1 MAPRGTTVLGVCVNI
16 GSMLAPSWVPRNQPA
31 HGRRVAAARGCKR
44 RSAHA
49 RKGMDR
55 AVGDA
60 QRADKELPGTRGT
73 ASDRRGAQTHWH
85 RSRSGSTR
93 SMSSVPTFASFF
105 PTCMIMIEV
114 SITGARGDEQRQFA
128 SHPCPAL

>member
-31 HGRRVAAARGCKR
+31 HGRRVDAARGCKR

-55 AVGDA
+55 TVGDA
-60 QRADKELPGTRGT
+60 QVADKELPGTRG
-73 ASDRRGAQTHWH
+73 
-85 RSRSGSTR
+85 
-93 SMSSVPTFASFF
+93 PTFASFF
-105 PTCMIMIEV
+105 QTCMIMVEV
-114 SITGARGDEQRQFA
+114 SITRARGDEQRQLAF
-128 SHPCPAL
+128 HLALLRDALGFERAAFVGESIGAPGPLPRAR

>member
-1 MAPRGTTVLGVCVNI
+1 M
-16 GSMLAPSWVPRNQPA
+16 
-31 HGRRVAAARGCKR
+31 
-44 RSAHA
+44 HA

-60 QRADKELPGTRGT
+60 QLADEELPGTR
-73 ASDRRGAQTHWH
+73 RRLPMVMVPQTHWH

-105 PTCMIMIEV
+105 PTCMIMVEV
-114 SITGARGDEQRQFA
+114 SITGARGDEPRQFA
-128 SHPCPAL
+128 SHLALLRDALSFERAAFVGESIGAHRSSSC

>member
-31 HGRRVAAARGCKR
+31 HGRRVDAARGCKR

-55 AVGDA
+55 TVGDA
-60 QRADKELPGTRGT
+60 QVADKELPGTRGT
-73 ASDRRGAQTHWH
+73 ASIIMVHRLSGTGRAPDPLDRCLQSDFRLILPDLHDHG
-85 RSRSGSTR
+85 RSKHH
-93 SMSSVPTFASFF
+93 
-105 PTCMIMIEV
+105 
-114 SITGARGDEQRQFA
+114 TGARR
-128 SHPCPAL
+128 